1 VTLAYN
7 SVFRSTLALSVVFFS
22 FPVAAA
28 LAATV
33 ETAEPAPPVDTT
45 PAVDHRA
52 QLVQHL
58 VDRGATPQQAATIVS
73 ALTEEDVRVLAENP
87 GMLNMAE
94 TNSTWITWGI
104 FLAVIALAVT
114 LIVIAGN

>member
-1 VTLAYN
+1 M
-7 SVFRSTLALSVVFFS
+7 SVVFFG

-28 LAATV
+28 LAAPA
-33 ETAEPAPPVDTT
+33 ETAT
-45 PAVDHRA
+45 PAERDDTAPVVDHRA

-58 VDRGATPQQAATIVS
+58 IHRGATREQAAIIVS

-94 TNSTWITWGI
+94 TNSTWIAWGI